1 MSKISLTLA
10 MPNFNHAAYLKK
22 SISGMIGQTRRA
34 DEILILDDASTDNSL
49 TIIEHEVR
57 NETNVR
63 LIPSPS
69 NNGVIKGLNRLLSET
84 SSDWVCFPAAD
95 DFLFPDFLSQA
106 EKLIHKSDQIG
117 FVSASL
123 EVWDENDRRV
133 GVRPIFYPSLSPRIF
148 SPKEAKKLL
157 VQSDNHFMGQ
167 VTLYRTAFLRELG
180 GFDERFGS
188 GTDGMVLRQLALL
201 HGFGFTPDRSGIWR
215 LHGDNFSVSSG
226 LDTLKYQKMIDIH
239 RRFIEEAPEG
249 LFPTGYG
256 DLLERRMKFGVARLI
271 FGENKELG
279 EKIGRTSD
287 LIGAGPVERH
297 LLNMFGK
304 VGPFCRTFVQAWVFL
319 KCRPFSLLRF
329 SAQPLRRGFAEMSVA
344 RRTD

>member
-22 SISGMIGQTRRA
+22 SISGMTGQARPA

-49 TIIEHEVR
+49 AIIEDEIR

-63 LIPSPS
+63 LISAPS
-69 NNGVIKGLNRLLSET
+69 NNGVIKGLNRLLEET

-95 DFLFPDFLSQA
+95 DFLFPAFLREA
-106 EKLIHKSDQIG
+106 EKLIRKSDQIG

-123 EVWDENDRRV
+123 EVWDENDRQI
-133 GVRPIFYPSLSPRIF
+133 GVRPIFYPSVLPRIF
-148 SPKEAKKLL
+148 APKEAKKLL
-157 VQSDNHFMGQ
+157 AQSDNHFMGQ

-188 GTDGMVLRQLALL
+188 GTDGMVLRQLALS

-226 LDTLKYQKMIDIH
+226 LDLQKYQKMIDVH
-239 RRFIEEAPEG
+239 QSFIAEAPEG

-271 FGENKELG
+271 FGENRQLG
-279 EKIGRTSD
+279 EKIGRIAD
-287 LIGAGPVERH
+287 LIGAGMSERR
-297 LLNMFGK
+297 LLNLLGK
-304 VGPFCRTFVQAWVFL
+304 AGPLSRTFVQAWVFL
-319 KCRPFSLLRF
+319 KCRPFSILRF
-329 SAQPLRRGFAEMSVA
+329 LVQPLRRGIAEMSIA